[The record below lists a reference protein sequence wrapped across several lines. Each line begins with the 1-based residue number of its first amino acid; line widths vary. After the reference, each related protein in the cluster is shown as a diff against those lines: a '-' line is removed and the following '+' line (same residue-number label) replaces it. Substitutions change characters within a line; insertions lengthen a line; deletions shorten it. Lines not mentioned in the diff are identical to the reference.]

1 MPTARELLEQA
12 DALMRRNRLPEV
24 DDIPVLTDAVTA
36 VPEALLRSPVPPEGI
51 PTLVDVVAP
60 DAMPEAET
68 AVESFEG
75 GEVDE
80 GEPSDWLDFKGE
92 QHSVIGDV
100 PDSIAVIPP
109 VEIRKTIDPALLES
123 AEHEEIDLAP
133 ASDNRVDADRGQIDT
148 PEAASEEKAIEEAV
162 EDAQFEEPLVEARA
176 AEEET
181 VEETQVEEPHVDA
194 QVADDETVEDAQFE
208 EPLVEAR
215 ATEEETV
222 EDTQVEE
229 PLVEAQDVEE
239 ETVEDTPVEEP
250 LVEASAAKDEAAE
263 EAFADEPAIEAWTA
277 EDEAIEELRS
287 DASWV
292 EPPASAEVI
301 EAAAS
306 VESLDEAQDTEEDA
320 NEETPPVDR
329 ATLPDSESSPEKA
342 PIELPAA
349 VDILIEA
356 APPIVASMMA
366 PQMPASAPTASD
378 AASAA
383 AEITSRDE
391 AAKWDGIAE
400 EIRIQVLQRIDLFTD
415 TGLRE
420 QLGIRLKPIVDRA
433 SADLVATINEHVGE
447 LLRSYVAEAIERE
460 IERWRR
466 DH

>member
-176 AEEET
+176 
-181 VEETQVEEPHVDA
+181 
-194 QVADDETVEDAQFE
+194 
-208 EPLVEAR
+208 
-215 ATEEETV
+215 TEEETV

-349 VDILIEA
+349 ADILIVA
-356 APPIVASMMA
+356 SPPVVASMMA
-366 PQMPASAPTASD
+366 PQMPASVPTASD

-383 AEITSRDE
+383 ASAAAEIASRDD
-391 AAKWDGIAE
+391 AAKWEGIAE